1 MYAGTIAE
9 EGSTK
14 DIFER
19 PAHPYTQHLIKSLPH
34 IGDKERKGY
43 LKGAPPNL
51 ADPPP
56 GCRFHPRCPI
66 AVERCRVETPRLTS
80 CSSGTSAACFL
91 AE

>member
-1 MYAGTIAE
+1 MYAGTIVE
-9 EGSTK
+9 EGSTQALFDK
-14 DIFER
+14 

-51 ADPPP
+51 ADPPS

-66 AVERCRVETPRLTS
+66 AMAKCVQESPRLKD
-80 CSSGTSAACFL
+80 CSGGTRAACFA